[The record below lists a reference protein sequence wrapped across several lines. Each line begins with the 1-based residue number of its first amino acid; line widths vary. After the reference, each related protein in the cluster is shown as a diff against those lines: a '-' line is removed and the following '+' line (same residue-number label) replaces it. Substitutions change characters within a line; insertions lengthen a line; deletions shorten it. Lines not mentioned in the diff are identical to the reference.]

1 MKFSL
6 IATIFRQTLR
16 PIYVFIFSIQI
27 FYLCLDTSW
36 LLFDINHFWTF
47 AKYIYRDR
55 HSAPVSRTSSLRS
68 HPPSSQVCTQWVKK
82 GGKKFSS
89 FILTKF
95 LYFLIFQIL
104 SFSRENSW
112 NWLHEIEFAI
122 FSPFLAQCLTFVPVV
137 HSWMKIIFTFCY
149 NNSANILKNTFI

>member
-1 MKFSL
+1 MKFSNL

-16 PIYVFIFSIQI
+16 PVYVFIFSIQI

-68 HPPSSQVCTQWVKK
+68 HPPSSQVCTLWVKK
-82 GGKKFSS
+82 RRKKISVHFDEISLL
-89 FILTKF
+89 FNF
-95 LYFLIFQIL
+95 PNL

-112 NWLHEIEFAI
+112 NWFHEIEFAI
-122 FSPFLAQCLTFVPVV
+122 FFPFLAQCLTFVPVV

-149 NNSANILKNTFI
+149 NSGNILKNTFI